1 MVLPL
6 TLAVMSLQSSE
17 ELECKDDT
25 SQEDE
30 GFMGMSPLLQAHHAM
45 ERMEEFVC
53 KVRLP
58 FPNRRGKKVV
68 VICFLSYLGGKSMAR
83 WREIILL
90 TLTC

>member
-1 MVLPL
+1 
-6 TLAVMSLQSSE
+6 MSLQSSE
-17 ELECKDDT
+17 ELECKDDN

-58 FPNRRGKKVV
+58 FPKQTWKEGSSHLLFV
-68 VICFLSYLGGKSMAR
+68 LLGGKSMAR
-83 WREIILL
+83 WRQIILL